1 MAFYAVGVD
10 PTEDLGVLESF
21 RQDQN
26 HPWPV
31 ALPMGSMIADFR
43 VLKQST
49 KVVFDKNGVII
60 YRYAFGRGGSQWPE
74 LFERV
79 TGM

>member
-10 PTEDLGVLESF
+10 PTEDLGMLESF
-21 RQDQN
+21 RRNEN

-31 ALPMGSMIADFR
+31 AEPVGSMIADFR

-60 YRYAFGRGGSQWPE
+60 YRDGFGCAGSQWPE